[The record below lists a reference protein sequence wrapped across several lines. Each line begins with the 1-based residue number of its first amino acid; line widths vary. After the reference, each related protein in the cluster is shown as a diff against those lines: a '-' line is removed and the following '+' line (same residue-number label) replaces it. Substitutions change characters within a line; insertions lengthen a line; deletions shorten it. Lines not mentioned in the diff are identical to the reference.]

1 MSNIATKDTSHVN
14 LKIDETSQQQEI
26 MGWAQQPPHGGR
38 RLQVRSEN
46 AEAITK
52 LLFSKEGLGLN
63 VYRFNVGSGEKQ
75 NPNTRL
81 DRDSWKSTESFL
93 VYNEK
98 TGKYEYDWSQDAESM
113 KIRPRD
119 ELRMRGLGR
128 SVLKLPTFQ

>member
-1 MSNIATKDTSHVN
+1 
-14 LKIDETSQQQEI
+14 
-26 MGWAQQPPHGGR
+26 MGWGAAAAWWP
-38 RLQVRSEN
+38 QVAGASEN

-113 KIRPRD
+113 KILDLAMSYGCVDSVVLFSNSPHFSMTITGQ
-119 ELRMRGLGR
+119 ERG
-128 SVLKLPTFQ
+128 VFKKHKNNLKPECYQ